1 MKRVGRKPFWQVK
14 IAKERIQIL
23 FDLAKKE
30 FRKHPERS
38 RRYIQILRKIGLRY
52 NVRLPKEIKRSFCK
66 KCNSLLIPGL
76 SAEVRLNKRTKT
88 VNIRCK
94 NCNKIYR
101 YPYR

>member
-1 MKRVGRKPFWQVK
+1 MRKGRKPAWQIK

-30 FRKHPERS
+30 FKNHPERS
-38 RRYIQILRKIGLRY
+38 KRYIQLLRKIGLRY

-66 KCNSLLIPGL
+66 NCNSLLIPGL
-76 SAEVRLNKRTKT
+76 SSEVRLNKRTKT

>member
-1 MKRVGRKPFWQVK
+1 MRKGRKPAWQVK

-30 FRKHPERS
+30 FKKHPERS
-38 RRYIQILRKIGLRY
+38 KRYIQLLRKIGLRY

-66 KCNSLLIPGL
+66 NCNFLLIPGL
-76 SAEVRLNKRTKT
+76 SSEVRLNKKTKT

-101 YPYR
+101 YPYK